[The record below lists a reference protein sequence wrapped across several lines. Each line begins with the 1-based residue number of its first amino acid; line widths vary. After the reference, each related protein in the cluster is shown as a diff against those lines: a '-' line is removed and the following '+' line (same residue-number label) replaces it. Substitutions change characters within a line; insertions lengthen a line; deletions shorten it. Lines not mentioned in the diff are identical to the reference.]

1 MSDFYPIISKK
12 LVRSNKLLRKI
23 QKENIKQH
31 KHIKGK
37 YPKVKIGKIAALVA
51 DNTYY
56 DFTQAIQP
64 IVLTDIKDIH
74 ELLLKLDQYNITG
87 MSGNGFPSS
96 NKIKTFMASAC
107 QEKYIVIN
115 AVECDP
121 GLVHDSWLLTNRYE
135 YISTA
140 ANFLNK
146 ELGAKRTILASKS
159 APPSNFQ
166 GNATIKS
173 TTNLTT
179 KSAPNSTT
187 QPTTTSTTQ
196 PISTSTTQSAS
207 ISHTKLFMPEIYHL
221 PNRYPMGEEHI
232 LIKEVLGIDLPAKDI
247 PAEHGVLVINLQT
260 IETIG
265 EILLGQYKPNTR
277 YITVADYTHGQATV
291 AKVVNGMPVMDI
303 LQRVFGLPEGEKAY
317 AGFGAMGA
325 IAASAETMI
334 SSITNMLC
342 YSQDF
347 QYSDPIKCKKCGA
360 CSRKC
365 PMSVSAKDIIQ
376 AFIKKQSDDLSKYN
390 IDSCI
395 GCATCNYHCRAG
407 INVADVVLKVR

>member
-1 MSDFYPIISKK
+1 MSDFYPIINKK
-12 LVRSNKLLRKI
+12 LIRSNKLVRKI
-23 QKENIKQH
+23 QKENIKQY

-37 YPKVKIGKIAALVA
+37 YPKVKIGKIAALVT
-51 DNTYY
+51 DNAYY
-56 DFTQAIQP
+56 DFTQAVQP
-64 IVLTDIKDIH
+64 MVFPDIKDIH

-87 MSGNGFPSS
+87 MSGNGFPAS

-121 GLVHDSWLLTNRYE
+121 GLVHDSWLLMNRYE
-135 YISTA
+135 YISSA

-146 ELGAKRTILASKS
+146 ELGAKRIILASKS
-159 APPSNFQ
+159 APPANFQ
-166 GNATIKS
+166 G
-173 TTNLTT
+173 TTTT
-179 KSAPNSTT
+179 KSTPNSTTKSTSTSTT
-187 QPTTTSTTQ
+187 QPT
-196 PISTSTTQSAS
+196 STSTTQYAS
-207 ISHTKLFMPEIYHL
+207 SSHTKLFMPEIYL
-221 PNRYPMGEEHI
+221 VPNRYPMGAEHI
-232 LIKEVLGIDLPAKDI
+232 LIKEVLGINLPAKDI

-277 YITVADYTHGQATV
+277 YITVADYTYGQAAV
-291 AKVVNGMPVMDI
+291 AKVVNGMSVMDI
-303 LQRVFGLPEGEKAY
+303 LQKIFGSPEGEKAY
-317 AGFGAMGA
+317 AGLGAMGA
-325 IAASAETMI
+325 IASSPETI
-334 SSITNMLC
+334 VSPITNMLC

-365 PMSVSAKDIIQ
+365 PMSVSAKEIIQ
-376 AFIKKQSDDLSKYN
+376 SFIKKQSGDLSKYN

-395 GCATCNYHCRAG
+395 GCATCNYYCRAG

>member
-12 LVRSNKLLRKI
+12 LVRSNKLVRKI

-64 IVLTDIKDIH
+64 IVLTDIKNIH

-87 MSGNGFPSS
+87 MSGNGFPAS
-96 NKIKTFMASAC
+96 NKIKTFMASTC

-121 GLVHDSWLLTNRYE
+121 GLVHDSWLLMNRCE

-140 ANFLNK
+140 VNFLNK

-159 APPSNFQ
+159 APPANFQ
-166 GNATIKS
+166 G
-173 TTNLTT
+173 T
-179 KSAPNSTT
+179 K
-187 QPTTTSTTQ
+187 
-196 PISTSTTQSAS
+196 IS
-207 ISHTKLFMPEIYHL
+207 MPEIYQV
-221 PNRYPMGEEHI
+221 PNRYPIGEEHI
-232 LIKEVLGIDLPAKDI
+232 LIKEVLGIDLSAKDI

-277 YITVADYTHGQATV
+277 YITVADYTYGQAAV

-303 LQRVFGLPEGEKAY
+303 LQKVFGSPEGEKAY
-317 AGFGAMGA
+317 AGFGVMGA
-325 IAASAETMI
+325 IATSPETTI
-334 SSITNMLC
+334 SPITNMIC

-347 QYSDPIKCKKCGA
+347 QYADPIKCKKCGA

-376 AFIKKQSDDLSKYN
+376 AYIKKQSDDLSKYN

>member
-1 MSDFYPIISKK
+1 M
-12 LVRSNKLLRKI
+12 
-23 QKENIKQH
+23 QKENIKQY

-37 YPKVKIGKIAALVA
+37 YPKAKIGKIAALVT
-51 DNTYY
+51 DNAYY
-56 DFTQAIQP
+56 DFTQAVQP
-64 IVLTDIKDIH
+64 MVFPDIKDIH

-87 MSGNGFPSS
+87 MSGNGFPAS
-96 NKIKTFMASAC
+96 NKIKTFINSKS
-107 QEKYIVIN
+107 QKKYIVIN

-121 GLVHDSWLLTNRYE
+121 GLVHDSWLLMNRYE
-135 YISTA
+135 YISSA

-159 APPSNFQ
+159 APPANFQ
-166 GNATIKS
+166 G
-173 TTNLTT
+173 T
-179 KSAPNSTT
+179 K
-187 QPTTTSTTQ
+187 
-196 PISTSTTQSAS
+196 IS
-207 ISHTKLFMPEIYHL
+207 MPEIYQV
-221 PNRYPMGEEHI
+221 PNRYPIGEEHI
-232 LIKEVLGIDLPAKDI
+232 LIKEVLGIDLSAKDI

-277 YITVADYTHGQATV
+277 YITVADYTYGQSAV

-303 LQRVFGLPEGEKAY
+303 LQKIFGSPEGEKAY
-317 AGFGAMGA
+317 AGFGVMGA
-325 IAASAETMI
+325 IATSPETII
-334 SSITNMLC
+334 SPITNMIC

-347 QYSDPIKCKKCGA
+347 QYADPIKCKKCGA

-376 AFIKKQSDDLSKYN
+376 AYIKKQSDDLSKYN